1 MLSQSI
7 DLFPQSR
14 AQIGRAARFVFQQLH
29 GIAIGNGVARSRQ
42 QIGQGDWFPQR
53 AWQ

>member
-1 MLSQSI
+1 LI
-7 DLFPQSR
+7 FSR
-14 AQIGRAARFVFQQLH
+14 NRTRKSVEQLDSFFSRYR
-29 GIAIGNGVARSRQ
+29 IAIGNGVARSRQ